1 MVAQNNTP
9 LPDGL
14 ELAGYRIVK
23 KIAAGGFSIV
33 YLAEDAHGGAVALKE
48 YLPSALALRAPGQ
61 FAPRIAEADQA
72 LFRVGLNCFF
82 DEARA
87 LARVNHANVVRAR
100 DFFRANDTAYLV
112 MAYESGRS
120 LQQHIDAAR
129 DAGARLDEAFI
140 RRTFLGVLRGLRA
153 LHASGLLHLDL
164 KPANIHLRRDGWP
177 VLLDFGA
184 VRQCFVAGIPQPAPM
199 FTDGFA
205 APELLAEGAGLGPWS
220 DIYGVGAALFAC
232 MDGAPPAGVHG
243 GEDDMA
249 RRHAALDGVYSPAL
263 RALVRACLMRDPDA
277 RPRSVFALQK
287 MLGAPPSRP
296 PPPAGL
302 VARLR
307 ALGARLLVWRCGA
320 PPA

>member
-61 FAPRIAEADQA
+61 LAPLVAEADQA
-72 LFRVGLNCFF
+72 LFRVGLHCFF

-87 LARVNHANVVRAR
+87 LARVRHANVVRAR

-129 DAGARLDEAFI
+129 DAGTRLDEAFI
-140 RRTFLGVLRGLRA
+140 RSTLLGVLRGLGA
-153 LHASGLLHLDL
+153 LHACGMLHLDL

-184 VRQCFVAGIPQPAPM
+184 VRQCCAAGGLRPAPM

-232 MDGAPPAGVHG
+232 MDGAPPSA

-249 RRHAALDGVYSPAL
+249 RRLAALDGVYSPAL
-263 RALVRACLMRDPDA
+263 LALVRACLMRESGA
-277 RPRSVFALQK
+277 RPRSVLALQK
-287 MLGAPPSRP
+287 MLGEAPARPSS
-296 PPPAGL
+296 PAGL
-302 VARLR
+302 AARLG
-307 ALGARLLVWRCGA
+307 AIGARLLAWRRGA